1 MNETNNLVSKV
12 QAVRLFVFDV
22 DGVLTDGHIV
32 FDAKG
37 EAFKLFNA
45 KDGLAL
51 NALAAL
57 KIPTAAITGRTSP
70 MVVRRCEELG
80 FLVVMQGEKK
90 KAQALERLCEK
101 AGVKP
106 SACAFMGDDVNDLP
120 ALRMAGLSA
129 CPADASTDIK
139 DMADYVATLKGG
151 EGAVREFVEWVLRGQ
166 GLWPK
171 VLALFEEREVADG
184 PPHAALKVKPMED

>member
-1 MNETNNLVSKV
+1 MNETKNLVAKV

-32 FDAKG
+32 FDAQG
-37 EAFKLFNA
+37 EAFKLFNT

-70 MVVRRCEELG
+70 MVLKRCEELG
-80 FLVVMQGEKK
+80 FLVVMQGQKK
-90 KAQALERLCEK
+90 KAKALLRLCEE
-101 AGVKP
+101 AGVEP

-120 ALRMAGLSA
+120 ALRLAGLSA
-129 CPADASTDIK
+129 CPADAALDVK
-139 DMADYVATLKGG
+139 GVVDYVATLKGG
-151 EGAVREFVEWVLRGQ
+151 EGAVREFVEWALRGQ
-166 GLWPK
+166 GLWEK
-171 VLALFEEREVADG
+171 VLAAFEE
-184 PPHAALKVKPMED
+184 

>member
-1 MNETNNLVSKV
+1 MSEAKNLVAKV

-22 DGVLTDGHIV
+22 DGVLTDGRIV
-32 FDAKG
+32 FDAQG
-37 EAFKLFNA
+37 EALKLFHA

-70 MVVRRCEELG
+70 MVAKRCAELG

-90 KAQALERLCEK
+90 KAKALARLCQE
-101 AGVKP
+101 AGLSP
-106 SACAFMGDDVNDLP
+106 SACAFMGDDLNDLP

-129 CPADASTDIK
+129 CPQDAAQDVK
-139 DMADYVATLKGG
+139 EMADYVTTLKGG
-151 EGAVREFVEWVLRGQ
+151 EGAAREFIEWVLRGQ
-166 GLWPK
+166 GLWK
-171 VLALFEEREVADG
+171 EALALFEE
-184 PPHAALKVKPMED
+184 

>member
-1 MNETNNLVSKV
+1 MKEAKHLLDKV

-32 FDAKG
+32 FDAQG

-45 KDGLAL
+45 KDGLVL

-70 MVVRRCEELG
+70 MVAKRCEELG

-90 KAQALERLCEK
+90 KAGALEKLCKK
-101 AGVKP
+101 AGVEP
-106 SACAFMGDDVNDLP
+106 SACAFMGDDLNDLP

-129 CPADASTDIK
+129 CPADASPDVRE
-139 DMADYVATLKGG
+139 MADYVATLKGG

-166 GLWPK
+166 GQWGN
-171 VLALFEEREVADG
+171 VLRLFEE
-184 PPHAALKVKPMED
+184 